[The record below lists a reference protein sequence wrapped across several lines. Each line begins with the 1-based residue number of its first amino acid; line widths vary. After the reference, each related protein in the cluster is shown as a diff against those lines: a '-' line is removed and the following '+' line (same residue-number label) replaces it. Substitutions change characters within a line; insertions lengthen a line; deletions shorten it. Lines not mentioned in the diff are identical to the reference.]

1 MHTLE
6 LYRLWLEQAQ
16 ADPDLHAELSA
27 LDPEKDMNA
36 ISDRFYRDLEFGTGG
51 LRGVIGAGTNR
62 MNLYVVRRATQ
73 GLCAYLKKAKLPGKV
88 AIGYDSRI
96 KSDLFALETAKVVAA
111 NGLTAYLY
119 PRLEPTPALS
129 WAVRYYG
136 AGAGVCVTASHNPAK
151 YNGYKVYGPDGCQIT
166 LEAAAAVLDEIQK
179 VDMFDDPLVM
189 DEKEAREAGR
199 IVSIGED
206 CLEAFLD
213 AVQAQSVAAGGK
225 LDLKV
230 VYTPLNGA
238 GLECVTKILNRIG
251 ITDVTVVPNQEK
263 PDGHFPTCPYP
274 NPEIREA
281 MEAGLQLCR
290 TVKPDLLLGTDP
302 DCDRMG
308 IAVPN
313 GDDYRLITGN
323 EMGVLLLDYLCRR
336 RIAAG
341 TMPERPVA
349 VTTIVSTDLADAV
362 AASYG
367 VELRRVLTGFKF
379 IGEQIGI
386 LEKAGTPERF
396 LFGFEESYGYLSGT
410 HVRDKDAVN
419 ASMLCC
425 EMTAW
430 YREQG
435 LTLAQAMDALYEKYG
450 CYHNRLGSFT
460 FEGADGMA
468 KIQTIMD
475 ALRANPPKTLSGEP
489 IIEVTDYSK
498 GVRGL
503 PISNVLEFRSENN
516 KVLVRP
522 SGTEPKIKVY
532 LSGRAATITEAE
544 KATEYLLAEIAGSYL
559 AYQGKL

>member
-1 MHTLE
+1 MRTQA
-6 LYRLWLEQAQ
+6 LYRLWLERAQ
-16 ADPDLHAELSA
+16 EDPELHEELSG
-27 LDPEKDMNA
+27 LNPEKDADA
-36 ISDRFYRDLEFGTGG
+36 INDRFYRDLEFGTGG

-62 MNLYVVRRATQ
+62 MNIYVIRRATQ
-73 GLCAYLKKAKLPGKV
+73 GLCAYLKAAKLPGKV

-96 KSDLFALETAKVVAA
+96 KSDLFALEAAKVIAA

-136 AGAGVCVTASHNPAK
+136 AGAGICVTASHNPAK

-166 LEAAAAVLDEIQK
+166 LEAAAAVLGEIQK
-179 VDMFDDPLVM
+179 VDMFDGPLVM
-189 DEKEAREAGR
+189 DENDARAAGR

-213 AVQAQSVAAGGK
+213 AVQAQSVAGGGK

-238 GLECVTKILNRIG
+238 GLECVTKILRRIG
-251 ITDVTVVPNQEK
+251 ITDVTVVPEQKN

-281 MEAGLQLCR
+281 METGLKLCR
-290 TVKPDLLLGTDP
+290 AVKPDLLLGTDP

-308 IAVPN
+308 VAVPE

-323 EMGVLLLDYLCRR
+323 EMGVLLLDYICRKR
-336 RIAAG
+336 LENG
-341 TMPERPVA
+341 TIPQRPVA
-349 VTTIVSTDLADAV
+349 VTTIVSTDMADAV
-362 AASYG
+362 AAEYG

-379 IGEQIGI
+379 IGEQIAL
-386 LEKAGTPERF
+386 LEAEGHSERYI
-396 LFGFEESYGYLSGT
+396 FGFEESYGYLSGG

-460 FEGADGMA
+460 YEGADGMA
-468 KIQTIMD
+468 KMQAIMD
-475 ALRANPPKTLSGEP
+475 TLRANPPKTLAGEP
-489 IIEVTDYSK
+489 VTEVTDYSQ

-503 PISNVLEFRSENN
+503 PRSNVLEYRSGNG

-532 LSGRAATITEAE
+532 LSSRAGTMADAE
-544 KATEYLLAEIAGSYL
+544 KTTESLLAEIAERYL
-559 AYQGKL
+559 A